1 MDKLTLKLDGK
12 AVEVMQDDNGRY
24 CLNDIFRAS
33 GVTQTKKPSE
43 WLRFKGDDM
52 KKVKA
57 WESDK
62 AGFPTISEM
71 DFDTYVVQ
79 TKLNRATVTFAP
91 LKVVYKYA
99 AWISKEFEDAVYS
112 AFTELTKG
120 NVKEAADIASSVT
133 ITPEIIARYEY
144 LQAKLNKLLKERYPD
159 NQYIY
164 SNIYRLLGKVVSGY
178 TPKELT
184 GGFSSVIEYVKSK
197 DHLPAINAYIA
208 SIELIMT
215 LIIAGVTDYHIIAA
229 SLQVKTSKNGSILK
243 EIQ

>member
-33 GVTQTKKPSE
+33 GSE
-43 WLRFKGDDM
+43 PKNEPWRWLRTKSAPDAVDLTGTKSGGCELPD
-52 KKVKA
+52 
-57 WESDK
+57 
-62 AGFPTISEM
+62 
-71 DFDTYVVQ
+71 DFDSYVIKV
-79 TKLNRATVTFAP
+79 KLNRATVTFAP
-91 LKVVYKYA
+91 IKVVYKYA

-144 LQAKLNKLLKERYPD
+144 LQGKLGKLLKEKYPD
-159 NQYIY
+159 NQHIY

-197 DHLPAINAYIA
+197 DHLPAINGYIA
-208 SIELIMT
+208 AMELIMT
-215 LIIAGVTDYHIIAA
+215 LIVAGVTDYHIIAA
-229 SLQVKTSKNGSILK
+229 SLRVKTSKNGSILK
-243 EIQ
+243 EID